1 MDKKFYLDENGVIK
15 LLQGISK
22 SINDKTSSKIK
33 VNTVEDPETGEI
45 HEEIENPKNFATT
58 EAVVNYVAKSS
69 REKLSFKQQSTEVI
83 PNTNDQDKT
92 IHYNIETNN
101 IHYDG
106 SEQVQINFNL
116 IREEDINE
124 LFRKEIELIDD

>member
-69 REKLSFKQQSTEVI
+69 REKLLFKQQSTEI
-83 PNTNDQDKT
+83 TSDTNNEEDKT
-92 IHYNIETNN
+92 IHYSIETNN
-101 IHYDG
+101 TYYDG
-106 SEQVQINFNL
+106 SEQVQVDLNL
-116 IREEDINE
+116 INEADIIN
-124 LFRKEIELIDD
+124 LFMD

>member
-69 REKLSFKQQSTEVI
+69 REKLSFKQQSTKI
-83 PNTNDQDKT
+83 TSDTNNEEDKT
-92 IHYNIETNN
+92 IHYSIETNN
-101 IHYDG
+101 TYYDG
-106 SEQVQINFNL
+106 SEQVQVDLNL
-116 IREEDINE
+116 INEADIIN
-124 LFRKEIELIDD
+124 LFMN

>member
-69 REKLSFKQQSTEVI
+69 REKLSFKQQSTKI
-83 PNTNDQDKT
+83 TSDTNNEENKT
-92 IHYNIETNN
+92 IHYSIETNN
-101 IHYDG
+101 TYYDG
-106 SEQVQINFNL
+106 SEQVQVDLNL
-116 IREEDINE
+116 INEEDIIN
-124 LFRKEIELIDD
+124 LFMD